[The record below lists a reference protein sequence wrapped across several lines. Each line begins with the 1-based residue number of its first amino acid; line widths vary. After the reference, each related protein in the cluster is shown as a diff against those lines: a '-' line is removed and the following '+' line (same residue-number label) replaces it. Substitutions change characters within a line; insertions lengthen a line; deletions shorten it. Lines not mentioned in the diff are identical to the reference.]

1 MDLLDSVNILL
12 RRWML
17 TVPLLVLTIAGVV
30 AGYFVL
36 PWSYE
41 AQSTVVLLASPYQ
54 SKQAG
59 GNPYL
64 LFDGSLTVT
73 AEVVGRE
80 VMGDDVAEQLKAR
93 KLTSGYEVMV
103 PPDSAGPV
111 LSIDVTGSDPADVRA
126 TQAAVTELVTQR
138 LARIQSEAGVDSQ
151 ARIRIT
157 DVSTTPTTRQAKSKV
172 RTLAMALFA
181 GLVTTIVVPLYAD
194 AMTARRRRR
203 PQAPTRAVAEVRSPA
218 HPAPVEPVEPAQP
231 ANGRSGPAL
240 SADPLDGDHTNHSHD
255 LTSHSARVPR
265 IPHGAPADRLVRS
278 GRAPVVPPRAGSPE
292 QDL

>member
-17 TVPLLVLTIAGVV
+17 TVPLLVLTIAGVA

-41 AQSTVVLLASPYQ
+41 AQSSVLLLASQ
-54 SKQAG
+54 FQAKQAG

-64 LFDGSLTVT
+64 LFDSSLAVT

-80 VMGDDVAEQLKAR
+80 VMAPDVAEQLKAR
-93 KLTSGYEVMV
+93 KLTSEYEVAR
-103 PPDSAGPV
+103 PLDSTGPV
-111 LSIDVTGSDPADVRA
+111 LSIVVTGSDRTNVRA
-126 TQAAVTELVTQR
+126 TQDAVNKLVVQR
-138 LARIQSEAGVDSQ
+138 LAQIQSEEGVASH

-157 DVSTTPTTRQAKSKV
+157 DVSTAPPTRQAKGKL

-181 GLVTTIVVPLYAD
+181 GLVTTIVMPLSVE
-194 AMTARRRRR
+194 AMAARRRRR
-203 PQAPTRAVAEVRSPA
+203 PHASPQTPVDVRTPTYSAPGDAQAT
-218 HPAPVEPVEPAQP
+218 
-231 ANGRSGPAL
+231 NGRSRPARP
-240 SADPLDGDHTNHSHD
+240 ADALDGYPTDRSHR
-255 LTSHSARVPR
+255 TTQTPR
-265 IPHGAPADRLVRS
+265 SPRANHGARADHLVRT
-278 GRAPVVPPRAGSPE
+278 GRSPVVPPRSASRE

>member
-36 PWSYE
+36 PWSYQ

-80 VMGDDVAEQLKAR
+80 VMGNDIAEQLKAR
-93 KLTSGYEVMV
+93 KLTSEYEVKV
-103 PPDSAGPV
+103 PPDTAGPV
-111 LSIDVTGSDPADVRA
+111 LSVEVTGSDRENVRA
-126 TQAAVTELVTQR
+126 TQSAVTELVTQR
-138 LARIQSEAGVDSQ
+138 LAGIQSEAGVDSQ

-157 DVSTTPTTRQAKSKV
+157 DVSTTPPTRQAKGKL

-181 GLVTTIVVPLYAD
+181 GLVTTIVVPLSAE
-194 AMTARRRRR
+194 AMAARRRRTPRTSTGTRQVNGRSPVR
-203 PQAPTRAVAEVRSPA
+203 PPVETAHPANGWSAPPRATRPTRA
-218 HPAPVEPVEPAQP
+218 
-231 ANGRSGPAL
+231 
-240 SADPLDGDHTNHSHD
+240 DH
-255 LTSHSARVPR
+255 
-265 IPHGAPADRLVRS
+265 LVRS
-278 GRAPVVPPRAGSPE
+278 GRAPVVTPRSASPE